1 MSLTWRSAP
10 PQVGPRG
17 FGLWVFLVGFGG
29 AAILLASVNSNT
41 SFYLDAGVLATA
53 TDEYL
58 DGTGHVFQRGS
69 WHLGNALRTRGET
82 YGLKVNRYYLTFCV
96 KHINPRVSPEEAHES
111 D

>member
-1 MSLTWRSAP
+1 MTLTWQSG
-10 PQVGPRG
+10 PQRVGPRG
-17 FGLWVFLVGFGG
+17 LGLWVFLVGCGG

-41 SFYLDAGVLATA
+41 SFYLDAGVLASS

-69 WHLGNALRTRGET
+69 WHLGNALRTRGLT
-82 YGLKVNRYYLTFCV
+82 YGIKLNRHYLTFCV
-96 KHINPRVSPEEAHES
+96 KHINPRVSPKEANES